1 VDVEIYLVSFDQFAA
16 MVGDREDRHVVLS
29 AAKLCAEIIVALFDG
44 EPLVYLGLAPTT
56 LISSEVYVWMI
67 VTEEGQKHPF
77 LIGRYAKKTL
87 ETILLK
93 YPLIYGDCFSEKSAR
108 WLRSL
113 GAVFTAETKF
123 EFRRN

>member
-1 VDVEIYLVSFDQFAA
+1 MDAEIYLVSFDQFAS
-16 MVGDREDRHVVLS
+16 MLGDREDRQVVLS
-29 AAKLCAEIIVALFDG
+29 AAKLCSEIIVGMFDG
-44 EPLVYLGLAPTT
+44 KPLVYLGLAPTT

-87 ETILLK
+87 ATIQSK

-113 GAVFTAETKF
+113 GAEFVSETKF